1 MISFCTF
8 RRIIA
13 LLGIGL
19 IQLLF
24 FDLSLAQGNQTLT
37 TTLCQRYQGAN
48 FGVRKGKPFLVDCKT
63 IARAVEATTK
73 SQSSFAASRAD
84 LERRVGMD
92 LRKVSS
98 RDLWGM
104 DDCPKSSKTSPSGR
118 LYWDCRAIID
128 GSALT
133 IKIIG
138 DASARLERMEIEM
151 DLSGDMRKLAL
162 NLEDVQLNNAALD
175 FFAELSMLQ
184 NRLVANPRESYTR
197 RGLTMFVTIT
207 AR

>member
-1 MISFCTF
+1 MHC
-8 RRIIA
+8 RRTVVLA
-13 LLGIGL
+13 LVGSLQVL
-19 IQLLF
+19 PAF
-24 FDLSLAQGNQTLT
+24 EVLAQGNQELT
-37 TTLCQRYQGAN
+37 NTMCHRYQGQI
-48 FGVRKGKPFLVDCKT
+48 FGSRYGKPFLADCRT
-63 IARAVEATTK
+63 IARAVDATTK
-73 SQSSFAASRAD
+73 SQSSFAASRVD

-104 DDCPKSSKTSPSGR
+104 DDCPKSSKTSASGR
-118 LYWDCRAIID
+118 LYWDCRAILD

-133 IKIIG
+133 IKLIG
-138 DASARLERMEIEM
+138 DASARLERMEIEI
-151 DLSGDMRKLAL
+151 DLSGGMQKLAL